1 MADRNAGPSPTD
13 ISGRGN
19 AARQRPGGRAAKV
32 VATVRAATLEL
43 LAERGY
49 AGIEIPEIAERAGVN
64 RTTIYRR
71 WPSKADLVLDIMLA
85 EMRDKVP
92 TPDTGSFRGDLERL
106 LTSIADVL
114 AQPAAL
120 GSFQILAA
128 QRDPNSD
135 YADMR
140 RQFWEER
147 FAVSGAIVDRAVE
160 RGEIPAGVSP
170 RAVLELGSAPLYF
183 RILALGETVDPAA
196 VSDIAGWVA
205 RQDFGQPAFRTPDA
219 A

>member
-1 MADRNAGPSPTD
+1 MAKRDTATPPAGLP
-13 ISGRGN
+13 GKRG
-19 AARQRPGGRAAKV
+19 ASRPRPGGRAAKV
-32 VATVRAATLEL
+32 VAAVRTATLEL

-49 AGIEIPEIAERAGVN
+49 AGAEIPEIAERAGVN

-92 TPDTGSFRGDLERL
+92 TPDTGSFRGDLEQL
-106 LTSIADVL
+106 LGSIADVL

-128 QRDPNSD
+128 RRDPDSD
-135 YADMR
+135 YADIR
-140 RQFWEER
+140 RRFWEER
-147 FAVSGAIVDRAVE
+147 FAVSGAIVDQAVE

-183 RILALGETVDPAA
+183 RILALGETVDAAA
-196 VSDIAGWVA
+196 VRDIAERVA
-205 RQDFGQPAFRTPDA
+205 RQDFGQPDFRESGRG
-219 A
+219 